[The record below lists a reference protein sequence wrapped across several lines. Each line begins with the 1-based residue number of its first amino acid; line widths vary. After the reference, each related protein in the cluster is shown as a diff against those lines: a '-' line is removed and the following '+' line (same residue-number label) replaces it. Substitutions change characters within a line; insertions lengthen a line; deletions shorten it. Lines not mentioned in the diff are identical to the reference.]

1 MAESIARGVV
11 KSGIL
16 PASRIRTAHTG
27 SARRTAFESFGVTVF
42 DNNTQVISLLIKKD
56 AKVTGQSCRFPSRID
71 LIICSDNKISNI
83 NASNY

>member
-42 DNNTQVISLLIKKD
+42 DNNTQVISLLIKKN
-56 AKVTGQSCRFPSRID
+56 AKVTGQSCRSFVFSFPNSFDHMFRQQ
-71 LIICSDNKISNI
+71 NW
-83 NASNY
+83 